1 MKPLRHNIAILS
13 FGFTLMALAGC
24 AHKKPVLVA
33 PQQIPTAAAPEA
45 TPTPEQPAAQPS
57 DNAQAQ
63 QDAQTPQDAQAQPTP
78 QDQTKTGTAQTDK
91 SKPKKPSPRKTGDKA
106 VEVAKNGTRK
116 TIVRAD
122 KTDPNPP
129 SGPIVPATSADAA
142 HNQAATDQLLK
153 NAQANL
159 NAINRQLSKKEEGE
173 RSQVLEFISQSQK
186 ATNENDPSRAYN
198 LALKASL
205 LSDELV
211 KQR

>member
-1 MKPLRHNIAILS
+1 MKPLRLNIVILA
-13 FGFTLMALAGC
+13 FGFALMALTGC

-45 TPTPEQPAAQPS
+45 TPTPEPAAQPS
-57 DNAQAQ
+57 DKEPA
-63 QDAQTPQDAQAQPTP
+63 PQDAQAQPTP
-78 QDQTKTGTAQTDK
+78 QDQTKTETAQTDK
-91 SKPKKPSPRKTGDKA
+91 SKPKKPSPRKTGDKT

-116 TIVRAD
+116 TIVKAD
-122 KTDPNPP
+122 KTDPNP
-129 SGPIVPATSADAA
+129 STGPIVPGPTSGDAA

-159 NAINRQLSKKEEGE
+159 NAINRQLSKEEEGK

-186 ATNENDPSRAYN
+186 ATNDNDPSRAYN
-198 LALKASL
+198 LALKARL

-211 KQR
+211 KQQ

>member
-1 MKPLRHNIAILS
+1 MKPLRLNIAILA
-13 FGFTLMALAGC
+13 FGFVLMSLAGC

-63 QDAQTPQDAQAQPTP
+63 QNAQTPQDAQAQPTP
-78 QDQTKTGTAQTDK
+78 QDQTKTETAQTDK
-91 SKPKKPSPRKTGDKA
+91 SKPKKPSPRKTGDK

-116 TIVRAD
+116 TIVKAD

-129 SGPIVPATSADAA
+129 AGPIVPATSADAA
-142 HNQAATDQLLK
+142 HNQAATDELLK

-159 NAINRQLSKKEEGE
+159 NAINRQLSKEEEGK
-173 RSQVLEFISQSQK
+173 RSQVLEFISKSQE
-186 ATNENDPSRAYN
+186 ATKQNDPSQAYT
-198 LALKASL
+198 LALKARL

>member
-1 MKPLRHNIAILS
+1 MKPLRLNIAILA
-13 FGFTLMALAGC
+13 FGFALALAGC

-63 QDAQTPQDAQAQPTP
+63 QNAQTPQDAQAQPTP
-78 QDQTKTGTAQTDK
+78 QDQTKTETAQTDK
-91 SKPKKPSPRKTGDKA
+91 PKQKKPSPRKTGDK

-129 SGPIVPATSADAA
+129 AGPIVPATSADSAA

-173 RSQVLEFISQSQK
+173 RSQVLEFISESQK

>member
-1 MKPLRHNIAILS
+1 MKPLRLNIAILV
-13 FGFTLMALAGC
+13 FGFALMALAGC

-33 PQQIPTAAAPEA
+33 PQQIPAAAAPEA
-45 TPTPEQPAAQPS
+45 TPTPEAAAQPS
-57 DNAQAQ
+57 DNAQA
-63 QDAQTPQDAQAQPTP
+63 PQDTQAQPTP
-78 QDQTKTGTAQTDK
+78 QDQAKAETAGTDK
-91 SKPKKPSPRKTGDKA
+91 SKPKKPSPRKTGDKP
-106 VEVAKNGTRK
+106 VDVAKNGTRK

-129 SGPIVPATSADAA
+129 AGPIVPGQTSADAA

-159 NAINRQLSKKEEGE
+159 NAINRQLSKEEEGK

-198 LALKASL
+198 LALKARL

-211 KQR
+211 KQQ

>member
-1 MKPLRHNIAILS
+1 MKPHRLNIAFLA
-13 FGFTLMALAGC
+13 FGFALMALAGC

-45 TPTPEQPAAQPS
+45 TPTPEAAQPS
-57 DNAQAQ
+57 DNAQA
-63 QDAQTPQDAQAQPTP
+63 PQDAQAQPTP
-78 QDQTKTGTAQTDK
+78 QDQTKAETAGTDK
-91 SKPKKPSPRKTGDKA
+91 SKPKKPSPRKTGDKP
-106 VEVAKNGTRK
+106 VEVAKNGTHK
-116 TIVRAD
+116 TIVKAD
-122 KTDPNPP
+122 KTEPNPP
-129 SGPIVPATSADAA
+129 AGPIVPGPTSGDAA

-153 NAQANL
+153 TAQANL
-159 NAINRQLSKKEEGE
+159 NAINRELSKEEEGK

-198 LALKASL
+198 LALKARL